1 MATVDELGLGAMAS
15 VGFQG
20 LVGPAGIPKDRVALL
35 SGALARALDQPDV
48 RAKFSGVGSEV
59 TPLGAE
65 AFGAFVRAENA
76 KWQKLIRER
85 KLQLN

>member
-1 MATVDELGLGAMAS
+1 VS
-15 VGFQG
+15 
-20 LVGPAGIPKDRVALL
+20 LL